1 MRKYVQNLAIE
12 IKTIKL
18 FMTEQ
23 LYSKKSVSEI
33 KSSTSTVGSTIK
45 ESTELLRKDDGF
57 LTHENA
63 SKNFMIKVLAQN

>member
-1 MRKYVQNLAIE
+1 
-12 IKTIKL
+12 
-18 FMTEQ
+18 MTAQ

-33 KSSTSTVGSTIK
+33 KSNTSTVGSTIK
-45 ESTELLRKDDGF
+45 ESTELLRKDNGF